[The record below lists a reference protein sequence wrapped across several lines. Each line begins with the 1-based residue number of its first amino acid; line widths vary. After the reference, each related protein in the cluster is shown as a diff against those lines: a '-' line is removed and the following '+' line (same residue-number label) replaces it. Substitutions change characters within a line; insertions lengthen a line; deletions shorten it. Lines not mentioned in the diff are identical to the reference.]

1 MYRGRVAG
9 ATRVSFKIDTG
20 RQIRQGG
27 NMWLMGAVGGAVLG
41 AMLGQIQGFF
51 VGGLLGGIAGWA
63 IGQARSGRLE
73 ALERRVASL
82 EEAMTAKVVTVQ
94 RAPPQPEPAPE
105 PQPQWQPRPQRQP
118 QPQTQPET
126 MWGAPPPSRE
136 PPAQPGALA
145 GLWDRLFGG
154 NLVVKVGIV
163 VLFFGVAFLLRY
175 AYERVHVPIEL
186 RLTGIAAGA
195 IALLLIGWRLRH
207 SRPGYALAL
216 QGGGV
221 GLLYLVVFAAFR
233 MFNLLPAPLAF
244 ALLVGIA
251 VSSAALSVAQ
261 NSLSL
266 AALGVSGGFLAPV
279 LASTG
284 QGSHVML
291 FSYYAVLNAGIVAIA
306 WVKAW
311 RLLNLLGFGFTFAIG
326 SLWGAKAYRPEF
338 FATTE
343 PFLLLFFGMYV
354 AIPLLFARQ
363 RAIELKDYVDG
374 TLVFGVPIVAF
385 GLQTAL
391 VRDMEYGAAYSAFGL
406 AVFYLALASVLFR
419 RTGAGMRLL
428 IEAFT
433 ALSLAFGTLAIPL
446 AFTGRLTSAAWAL
459 EGAAVA
465 WIAIRQG
472 RLLARC
478 FGYLLQFAAGIA
490 FLLEIDRSYGATPI
504 ANGAYLG
511 SALLALA
518 GFFCAAYIDRNRERL
533 RPGEITLSYVLLG
546 WGALWWFGGGTA
558 EIMRQVPAPYR
569 THAVLLFF
577 VLSSMAFSL
586 LSAWCRWR
594 AARWLWLAIYPAV
607 AMQLA
612 LEIVRGVHPF
622 AGIGAPA
629 WGLAFLAHLWLLSRH
644 GPDHPRLA
652 ERLHAAGV
660 WLLAIVGAREV
671 GWWIDFAVQGK
682 RVWPSIAWAI
692 VPAALLAA
700 LSARRMQARWPL
712 AAHPQS
718 YVVAGGAPLAV
729 FLGLWTLYA
738 NFTSDGDP
746 YPLTFV
752 PLLNPLD
759 LAMAAVFLVIAGWLR
774 AAAGRGLREWLERA
788 RPLVVALLG
797 AGAFVWV
804 NGMLLRTLHHWAGL
818 PFALQ
823 SMLSSQ
829 LVQASFSILWMLLA
843 MAAMVVA
850 TRRALRP
857 LWVVGAAL
865 MGVVV
870 GKLFMVDLS
879 GIGTVER
886 IVSFIGAGVLML
898 LIGYLSPV
906 PPRAEASPA

>member
-1 MYRGRVAG
+1 
-9 ATRVSFKIDTG
+9 
-20 RQIRQGG
+20 
-27 NMWLMGAVGGAVLG
+27 MWFLGAVAGAVLG
-41 AMLGQIQGFF
+41 AMLGQIEGFF
-51 VGGLLGGIAGWA
+51 AGGLIGAVAGLMLG
-63 IGQARSGRLE
+63 QLPRGRLD
-73 ALERRVASL
+73 ALEQRVAAL
-82 EEAMTAKVVTVQ
+82 EQEMATARASAAALPG
-94 RAPPQPEPAPE
+94 RAPDPVPAPE
-105 PQPQWQPRPQRQP
+105 PARPPEPVRATEPPLAPRPEFRP
-118 QPQTQPET
+118 EPQTAPRGEAAAALQPSALET
-126 MWGAPPPSRE
+126 
-136 PPAQPGALA
+136 
-145 GLWDRLFGG
+145 LWERLFSG

-186 RLTGIAAGA
+186 RLTGVAAGA
-195 IALLLIGWRLRH
+195 IALVNIGWRLRR

-221 GLLYLVVFAAFR
+221 GLLYLVIFAAFR
-233 MFNLLPAPLAF
+233 MFHLLPGPLAF
-244 ALLVGIA
+244 ILLVGMA
-251 VSSAALSVAQ
+251 VSSSALSVAQ

-291 FSYYAVLNAGIVAIA
+291 FSYYAVLNGGIVAIA
-306 WVKAW
+306 WLKAW
-311 RLLNLLGFGFTFAIG
+311 RVLNLLGFAFTFAIG
-326 SLWGAKAYRPEF
+326 ALWGAGAYRPEH
-338 FATTE
+338 FATTQ
-343 PFLLLFFGMYV
+343 PFLLLFFAMYV
-354 AIPLLFARQ
+354 AIPLLFARR

-406 AVFYLALASVLFR
+406 ALFYLALAAALFR
-419 RTGAGMRLL
+419 RAGAGMRLL
-428 IEAFT
+428 VESFT

-478 FGYLLQFAAGIA
+478 FGYLLQVAAGIA
-490 FLLEIDRSYGATPI
+490 FLLEADNGLGATPI

-511 SALLALA
+511 SALLAVA
-518 GFFCAAYIDRNRERL
+518 GFFCAAYIGRHRERL
-533 RPGEITLSYVLLG
+533 HPREVALSYVFIS
-546 WGALWWFGGGTA
+546 WGALWWFGGGAA
-558 EIMRQVPAPYR
+558 EILRQVAPDYR
-569 THAVLLFF
+569 TQAVLIFF
-577 VLSSMAFSL
+577 SLSGIAFSL
-586 LSAWCRWR
+586 LSAWSRWP
-594 AARWLWLAIYPAV
+594 AVRWLWLSIYPA
-607 AMQLA
+607 
-612 LEIVRGVHPF
+612 
-622 AGIGAPA
+622 IGAQLVLDILRGEHPLAHIGVWA
-629 WGLAFLAHLWLLSRH
+629 WGAAFLAHLWLLSRH
-644 GPDHPRLA
+644 DADRPALSR
-652 ERLHAAGV
+652 RLHAAGV
-660 WLLAIVGAREV
+660 WVLAIAGAREV
-671 GWWIDFAVQGK
+671 AWWIDLAVQGE

-692 VPAALLAA
+692 VPAALLAFLA
-700 LSARRMQARWPL
+700 AQRVRTRWPI
-712 AAHPQS
+712 AAHPPA
-718 YVVAGGAPLAV
+718 YLVAGGAPLAL
-729 FLGLWTLYA
+729 FLSLWTLYA

-746 YPLTFV
+746 YPLVYV

-759 LAMAAVFLVIAGWLR
+759 IAMAAVFLVIAGWLR
-774 AAAGRGLREWLERA
+774 AAKEHGLRAWLEDS
-788 RPLVVALLG
+788 RPIVIASFG
-797 AGAFVWV
+797 STAFVWV
-804 NGMLLRTLHHWAGL
+804 NGVLLRSLHHWADL
-818 PFALQ
+818 PFTLQ
-823 SMLSSQ
+823 SMLASR

-857 LWVVGAAL
+857 LWVTGAAL

-870 GKLFMVDLS
+870 AKLFVVDLS

-906 PPRAEASPA
+906 PPRTEARLT